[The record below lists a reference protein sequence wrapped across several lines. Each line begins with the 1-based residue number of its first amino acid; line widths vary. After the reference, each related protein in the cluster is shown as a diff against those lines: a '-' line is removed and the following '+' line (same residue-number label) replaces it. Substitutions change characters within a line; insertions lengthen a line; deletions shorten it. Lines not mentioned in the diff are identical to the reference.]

1 MASSF
6 FDREIELY
14 NDVIKI
20 IDKKISKGKD
30 IESIKKR
37 IPDPKLTGRT
47 MFLSSF
53 VNPGIKYN
61 KSW

>member
-30 IESIKKR
+30 IESIKKKIRKR
-37 IPDPKLTGRT
+37 IKHLEYLKNYD
-47 MFLSSF
+47 
-53 VNPGIKYN
+53 
-61 KSW
+61 

>member
-6 FDREIELY
+6 FDIEIELY

-30 IESIKKR
+30 IESIKKKIRKR
-37 IPDPKLTGRT
+37 IKRLEYLKNYD
-47 MFLSSF
+47 
-53 VNPGIKYN
+53 
-61 KSW
+61 

>member
-30 IESIKKR
+30 IESIKKKIRKR
-37 IPDPKLTGRT
+37 IKHLEYLALAKPVVASDAKQ
-47 MFLSSF
+47 
-53 VNPGIKYN
+53 I
-61 KSW
+61 

>member
-30 IESIKKR
+30 IKSIKKKIRKR
-37 IPDPKLTGRT
+37 IKRLEYLKNYD
-47 MFLSSF
+47 
-53 VNPGIKYN
+53 
-61 KSW
+61 

>member
-20 IDKKISKGKD
+20 IDKKISKGID
-30 IESIKKR
+30 IESIKKKIRKR
-37 IPDPKLTGRT
+37 IKRLEYLKNYD
-47 MFLSSF
+47 
-53 VNPGIKYN
+53 
-61 KSW
+61 